1 MKNVFLFLTLF
12 LSDFIF
18 GQTKI
23 LFDAAKAESAGNAD
37 WVIDAD
43 LHNIGFSNGPAVV
56 GSGNESNPQRFPSP
70 AQSNITSSTPE
81 TYWNGSLSSWG
92 IDCVKKGYSVETL
105 PYNVSITYG
114 NTSNVQDLSNYKVFV
129 VDEPNIVFTAVE
141 KTAIMHFVQN
151 GGGLFMISDH
161 VVSDRNNDGWDSPHI
176 WNDLM
181 KNNTVQN
188 NPFGITFDSA
198 NFSETSTNI
207 PSLPNDSLLHG
218 PMGNVTE
225 VMWSNGTS
233 MTLNTSQNSSVKG
246 VVYKTGSTFG
256 NSNVMMAYARFGQGK
271 IAALGD
277 SSPPDDGTGDPN
289 DVLYNGWTLD
299 ANGNHERLIM
309 NATIWLAASNT
320 MTTGV
325 TNIEDNAS
333 IRFYPNPF
341 NTSATLEFETNQKN
355 YNTTLSIFDI
365 VGKEIKRIDNIGNN
379 SVTVEKG
386 ELNQGVYF
394 YNLYNAEK
402 IIGRGKFIIN

>member
-1 MKNVFLFLTLF
+1 M
-12 LSDFIF
+12 
-18 GQTKI
+18 
-23 LFDAAKAESAGNAD
+23 
-37 WVIDAD
+37 
-43 LHNIGFSNGPAVV
+43 
-56 GSGNESNPQRFPSP
+56 
-70 AQSNITSSTPE
+70 
-81 TYWNGSLSSWG
+81 
-92 IDCVKKGYSVETL
+92 
-105 PYNVSITYG
+105 
-114 NTSNVQDLSNYKVFV
+114 SNYKVFV